1 MSRAEQCEKTVVE
14 RDTAPSSANT
24 HPTLRERPETPAQ
37 PATSLAG
44 RSKVA
49 RVEQTGSKIAVAIEP
64 AVLRAVFGG
73 ADIDVATR
81 LLSQLVGV
89 LNPDK
94 PVDAA
99 VVNQALAMI
108 EGFRPNDALEAMT
121 AALLVCVQHAALD
134 ALRRAQSPDQTP
146 GGRALYLSLAL
157 KATSR
162 FAQLL
167 EAHNHGRGKGVTQ
180 QIIVK
185 RVTVEPGAQAVVGS
199 LELNRG
205 GGNAK

>member
-1 MSRAEQCEKTVVE
+1 MRDQAGLRAAAA
-14 RDTAPSSANT
+14 APG
-24 HPTLRERPETPAQ
+24 PAQ

-44 RSKVA
+44 KSKVA
-49 RVEQTGSKIAVAIEP
+49 RAEQTGSKIAVAIEP
-64 AVLRAVFGG
+64 AALCAIFGV
-73 ADIDVATR
+73 ADPDVATR

-89 LNPDK
+89 LQPDPGK
-94 PVDAA
+94 PMDAA

-108 EGFRPNDALEAMT
+108 EGIGPNDMLEATT
-121 AALLVCVQHAALD
+121 ATLLVCVHHAALD
-134 ALRRAQSPDQTP
+134 AMRRAMHPDQTP

-185 RVTVEPGAQAVVGS
+185 HVSVEPGGQAVVGS
-199 LELNRG
+199 VKVDRG
-205 GGNAK
+205 RG